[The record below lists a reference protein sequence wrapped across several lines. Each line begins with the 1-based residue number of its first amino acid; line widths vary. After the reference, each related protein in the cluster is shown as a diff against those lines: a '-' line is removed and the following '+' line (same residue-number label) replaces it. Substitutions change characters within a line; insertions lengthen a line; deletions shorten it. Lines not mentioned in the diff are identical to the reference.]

1 MDLYQLL
8 TQIAIAIVCAGLA
21 NVLIP
26 RRVPGKLA
34 GLILIGFAGVWLGDW
49 AYNFVQREYGLSIDL
64 LNWQVQGVEII
75 PSIIGS
81 AVILYV
87 LTAFLKWGRYT

>member
-49 AYNFVQREYGLSIDL
+49 AYNFVQREYGLNIDL